1 MRLKNLLLTLAVL
14 TGMASGLDAQTE
26 KSKRPRVA
34 ILEFKAAKESWSGW
48 GWYWNVESQARMSSV
63 LQDLF
68 VTELSEVGTGK
79 IRLIER
85 ERLQEI
91 RQEQAFGQSGEVD
104 TATAVKLGKLLGV
117 RYMITGK
124 ITRFASQKSGVS
136 TGWGAANLIGRLT
149 HDSTAGAIAGS
160 VDVRKTSFDGRLDAR
175 VIDVETGEIV
185 GATSA
190 EHKESNVGVKVAGT
204 GNEFQYDQTLV
215 NKVFEPCVKE
225 MAPKLL
231 QKILADQ

>member
-1 MRLKNLLLTLAVL
+1 MRIKNILLAAAVL
-14 TGMASGLDAQTE
+14 FSLAPGLQAQTE

-34 ILEFKAAKESWSGW
+34 VLEFKAPKESWSGW
-48 GWYWNVESQARMSSV
+48 GWYWNQESQARMSSV
-63 LQDLF
+63 LLDLF
-68 VTELSEVGTGK
+68 VTELSEVGSGK

-85 ERLQEI
+85 ERLNEI

-117 RYMITGK
+117 KYMVTGK
-124 ITRFASQKSGVS
+124 ITRFANQKSGVS
-136 TGWGAANLIGRLT
+136 TGWGAGALVGKLT
-149 HDSTAGAIAGS
+149 GSGMAGAVAGS
-160 VDVRKTSFDGRLDAR
+160 VDIKKTAFDGRLDAR

-185 GATSA
+185 GTAWA

-225 MAPKLL
+225 MAPKLV
-231 QKILADQ
+231 QKIMQDQ

>member
-1 MRLKNLLLTLAVL
+1 MRLKNLILGLAVL
-14 TGMASGLDAQTE
+14 AILAPGLGAQTE

-48 GWYWNVESQARMSSV
+48 GWHWNMDSQARMSSV
-63 LQDLF
+63 LLDLF
-68 VTELSEVGTGK
+68 VTELSEIGTGK
-79 IRLIER
+79 IRLVER
-85 ERLQEI
+85 ERLNEI

-104 TATAVKLGKLLGV
+104 TSTAVKLGKLLGV
-117 RYMITGK
+117 KYMITGK
-124 ITRFASQKSGVS
+124 ITRFAYQKSGVS
-136 TGWGAANLIGRLT
+136 TGWGAANLVGRLT
-149 HDSTAGAIAGS
+149 GDSTAAAIAGS
-160 VDVRKTSFDGRLDAR
+160 VDVKKASFDGRLDAR

-185 GATSA
+185 GAASGENQA
-190 EHKESNVGVKVAGT
+190 SNVGVKIAGT

-215 NKVFEPCVKE
+215 NKVFEPCVKS